1 MILGFP
7 QRAAMIKSPWTL
19 VFGKFPLCCF
29 GLGWIMH
36 HSMVDFWGLFVLIM
50 GTYFLSRVIPK
61 WKVMGTYF
69 LSRVIPKW
77 KDIAKKHKGEDW
89 RMDVKITFCHD
100 ENMIDFNNIKCALKD
115 NDAIDN
121 IMNIFFR
128 HILKGVP
135 KDPWIALTQLM
146 NTLWVVDVKQWS

>member
-1 MILGFP
+1 MILVFP

-19 VFGKFPLCCF
+19 VFGKFPLCYF

-61 WKVMGTYF
+61 WK
-69 LSRVIPKW
+69 
-77 KDIAKKHKGEDW
+77 DIAKKHKGEDW
-89 RMDVKITFCHD
+89 RMDVKITFGHD